1 MALEVWIDFE
11 KVCIGITF
19 TGGAA
24 ECKYAMLQT
33 NGLSVRLREI

>member
-1 MALEVWIDFE
+1 MLFDYWFDLE

-19 TGGAA
+19 TGGAP

-33 NGLSVRLREI
+33 NGLSVRLQSI